1 MENLFRYHYR
11 PLCIFAL
18 HYLKDIDAS
27 EDVVQ
32 EAFGVLWEKLSA
44 GEKVVN
50 QKGYLYS
57 VVKNRSFDILR
68 KRGLGGEAITLEG
81 SVEDIEEPTVE
92 DAEVEA
98 RLWTAIDTLPEKCRE
113 IFLMSK
119 RDGLKQEEIASELGI
134 SLQTVK
140 NQVSKALKILKDGAV
155 KIYMLLTIA

>member
-57 VVKNRSFDILR
+57 VVKNRSLDILR
-68 KRGLGGEAITLEG
+68 KRGGGKGTISLDG
-81 SVEDIEEPTVE
+81 SVGDIEEPTVE

-119 RDGLKQEEIASELGI
+119 RDGLRQEEIASELGI

-155 KIYMLLTIA
+155 KIYMLICC

>member
-18 HYLKDIDAS
+18 HYLKDIDVS

-32 EAFGVLWEKLSA
+32 EAFGLLWEKLSA

-57 VVKNRSFDILR
+57 IVKNRSLDILR
-68 KRGLGGEAITLEG
+68 KGGLTGEIISLDG
-81 SVEDIEEPTVE
+81 SVDDIEEPTVE

-119 RDGLKQEEIASELGI
+119 RDGLKQEEIAQELGI

-155 KIYMLLTIA
+155 KIYTFFV

>member
-32 EAFGVLWEKLSA
+32 EAFALLWEKLSA

-57 VVKNRSFDILR
+57 IVKNRSLDILR
-68 KRGLGGEAITLEG
+68 KGGLTGEAISLDG
-81 SVEDIEEPTVE
+81 SVDDIEEPTVE

-119 RDGLKQEEIASELGI
+119 RDGLKQEEIAQELGV

-155 KIYMLLTIA
+155 KIYTFFV

>member
-18 HYLKDIDAS
+18 HYLKDIDVS

-32 EAFGVLWEKLSA
+32 EAFGLLWEKLSA

-57 VVKNRSFDILR
+57 IVKNRSLDILR
-68 KRGLGGEAITLEG
+68 KGGLTGEAISLDG
-81 SVEDIEEPTVE
+81 SVDDIEEPAVE
-92 DAEVEA
+92 DAELEA

-119 RDGLKQEEIASELGI
+119 RDGLKQEEIAQELGI

-155 KIYMLLTIA
+155 KIYTFFV

>member
-44 GEKVVN
+44 GEKVLN

-57 VVKNRSFDILR
+57 VVKNRSLDILR

-155 KIYMLLTIA
+155 KIYTFFV

>member
-32 EAFGVLWEKLSA
+32 EAFALLWEKLSA

-57 VVKNRSFDILR
+57 IVKNRSLDILR
-68 KRGLGGEAITLEG
+68 KGGC
-81 SVEDIEEPTVE
+81 V
-92 DAEVEA
+92 
-98 RLWTAIDTLPEKCRE
+98 
-113 IFLMSK
+113 
-119 RDGLKQEEIASELGI
+119 
-134 SLQTVK
+134 
-140 NQVSKALKILKDGAV
+140 
-155 KIYMLLTIA
+155 

>member
-32 EAFGVLWEKLSA
+32 EAFALLWEKLSA

-57 VVKNRSFDILR
+57 IVKNRSLDILR
-68 KRGLGGEAITLEG
+68 KGGLTGEAISLDG
-81 SVEDIEEPTVE
+81 SVDDIEEPAVE

-119 RDGLKQEEIASELGI
+119 RDGLKQEEIAQELGV

-155 KIYMLLTIA
+155 KIYTFFV

>member
-32 EAFGVLWEKLSA
+32 EAFGLLWEKLSA

-57 VVKNRSFDILR
+57 TVKNRSLDILR
-68 KRGLGGEAITLEG
+68 KRGSVGEAISLDG
-81 SVEDIEEPTVE
+81 SVDDIEEPTVE
-92 DAEVEA
+92 DAELEA

-119 RDGLKQEEIASELGI
+119 RDGLRQEEIAQELGI

-155 KIYMLLTIA
+155 KIYTFFV

>member
-32 EAFGVLWEKLSA
+32 EAFGLLWEKLSA

-57 VVKNRSFDILR
+57 IVKNRSLDILR
-68 KRGLGGEAITLEG
+68 KRGSVGETISLDG
-81 SVEDIEEPTVE
+81 SVDNIEEPTVE
-92 DAEVEA
+92 DAELEA

-119 RDGLKQEEIASELGI
+119 RDGLRQEEIAQELGI

-155 KIYMLLTIA
+155 KIYTFFM

>member
-18 HYLKDIDAS
+18 HYLKDIDVS

-32 EAFGVLWEKLSA
+32 EAFGLLWEKLLA

-57 VVKNRSFDILR
+57 IVKNRSLDILR
-68 KRGLGGEAITLEG
+68 KRGSVGETISLDG
-81 SVEDIEEPTVE
+81 SVEDIDEPTVE

-119 RDGLKQEEIASELGI
+119 RDGLRQEEIAQELGI

-155 KIYMLLTIA
+155 KIYTFFV

>member
-32 EAFGVLWEKLSA
+32 EAFALLWEKLSA

-57 VVKNRSFDILR
+57 IVKNRSLDILR
-68 KRGLGGEAITLEG
+68 KGGLTGEAISLDG
-81 SVEDIEEPTVE
+81 SVDDIEEPTVE

-119 RDGLKQEEIASELGI
+119 RDGLKQEEIAQELGV

-155 KIYMLLTIA
+155 KI

>member
-1 MENLFRYHYR
+1 M
-11 PLCIFAL
+11 
-18 HYLKDIDAS
+18 DAS

-32 EAFGVLWEKLSA
+32 EAFGLLWEKLSA

-57 VVKNRSFDILR
+57 TVKNRSLDILR
-68 KRGLGGEAITLEG
+68 KRGSVSEAISLDG
-81 SVEDIEEPTVE
+81 SVDDIEEPTVE

-155 KIYMLLTIA
+155 KIYTFFV

>member
-18 HYLKDIDAS
+18 HYLKDMDAS

-57 VVKNRSFDILR
+57 TVKNRSLDILR
-68 KRGLGGEAITLEG
+68 KRGSVGEAISLDG
-81 SVEDIEEPTVE
+81 SVDDIEEPTVE

-98 RLWTAIDTLPEKCRE
+98 RLWTAIDSLPEKCRE

-119 RDGLKQEEIASELGI
+119 RDGLRQEEIAQELGI

-155 KIYMLLTIA
+155 KIYTFFV

>member
-27 EDVVQ
+27 EDEVQ
-32 EAFGVLWEKLSA
+32 EAFGLLWEKLSA

-57 VVKNRSFDILR
+57 IVKNRSLDILR
-68 KRGLGGEAITLEG
+68 KKGSVGEAISLDG
-81 SVEDIEEPTVE
+81 SVDNIEEPTVE

-119 RDGLKQEEIASELGI
+119 RDGLRQEEIAQELGI

-155 KIYMLLTIA
+155 KIYMMIFC

>member
-32 EAFGVLWEKLSA
+32 EAFGLLWEKLSA

-57 VVKNRSFDILR
+57 IVKNRSLDILR
-68 KRGLGGEAITLEG
+68 KGGPTGEAISLDG
-81 SVEDIEEPTVE
+81 SVDDIEEPAVE

-119 RDGLKQEEIASELGI
+119 RDGLKQEEIAQELGI

-155 KIYMLLTIA
+155 KIYTFFV

>member
-18 HYLKDIDAS
+18 HYLKDIDVS

-57 VVKNRSFDILR
+57 VVKNRSLDILR
-68 KRGLGGEAITLEG
+68 KRGGGKGSISLDG
-81 SVEDIEEPTVE
+81 SVDDIEEPTVE

-119 RDGLKQEEIASELGI
+119 RDGLRQEEIASELGI

-155 KIYMLLTIA
+155 KIYMLICC

>member
-18 HYLKDIDAS
+18 HYLKDMDAS

-57 VVKNRSFDILR
+57 IVKNRSLDILR
-68 KRGLGGEAITLEG
+68 KRGSVGEAISLDG
-81 SVEDIEEPTVE
+81 SVEDIDEPTVE

-98 RLWTAIDTLPEKCRE
+98 RLWTAIDSLPEKCRE

-119 RDGLKQEEIASELGI
+119 RDGLRQEEIAQELGI

-155 KIYMLLTIA
+155 KIYTFFV

>member
-1 MENLFRYHYR
+1 MENLFRYHYK

-57 VVKNRSFDILR
+57 VVKNRSLDILR
-68 KRGLGGEAITLEG
+68 KRGGGKGTISLDG
-81 SVEDIEEPTVE
+81 SVGDIEEPTVE

-155 KIYMLLTIA
+155 KIYMLICC